1 MENTGNNLGIMGVE
15 LGIIIFIQCALAH
28 RATACYILLQ
38 LLYFSILHPLHQ
50 SLLSNCFS
58 KRQDSSLS
66 AYVEASLMLQY
77 NKR

>member
-38 LLYFSILHPLHQ
+38 LLKKSYFSILHPLHE
-50 SLLSNCFS
+50 SGYFLF
-58 KRQDSSLS
+58 
-66 AYVEASLMLQY
+66 
-77 NKR
+77 